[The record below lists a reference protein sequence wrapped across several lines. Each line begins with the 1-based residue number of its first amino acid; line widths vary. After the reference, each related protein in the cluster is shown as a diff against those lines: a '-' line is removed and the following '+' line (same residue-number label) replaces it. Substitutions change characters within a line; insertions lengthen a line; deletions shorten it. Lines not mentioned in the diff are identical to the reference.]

1 MKYEIM
7 RLNTSVKCYLLSTK
21 FTCLSYFMR
30 LRNIMRN
37 ISVKLTIDVEGL
49 QNKVKQN
56 IKKAPIF

>member
-37 ISVKLTIDVEGL
+37 ISAKLTIDVEGL

-56 IKKAPIF
+56 FKKAPIF